1 LHGKQGDGVH
11 SRESIV
17 RSLRLPTGGSDQEA
31 VQIYYNTNSRLK
43 LEEDNN
49 IKNFSAADIE
59 RYHKGLMSSKEMHA
73 LEKAAMDDPFL
84 ADALEGY
91 SIAGVTM
98 KNDLDDLQNRLANRT
113 GSKKIVAMP
122 GKRYYWMKVA
132 AMIIVIAGAG
142 VLAYSLLNRRENSVA
157 QNKKEQTHEGT
168 VQVTDSAQE
177 FNGFLKTDT
186 IQSSGNN
193 VAGNNNHAIPA
204 DTNKLQEL
212 ETSVNSQRQFL
223 RDSTGFSAANTTRDL
238 ASGDLVTIP
247 SRVNNNA
254 APAAADEKKEGT
266 KQKDSLV
273 VIAQDKK
280 YKPTEDFAL
289 KEVIVSKREDAAFD
303 KAGLAKRSAQPLGA
317 NRKLSDSMSYGYNG
331 ALNVFRGR
339 VTDAYNNGISF
350 ANVTVNNVNVGT
362 YADAKGYFSLVAPD
376 SVINVNLR
384 AVGFNNSQVQLR
396 NNLPTNQVVMQE
408 DKSIDAIVM
417 SNKKPNT
424 SRSRTADMVLTEPE
438 PNDGWE
444 KYDDYLAN
452 NLKPPEAREDIQKKG
467 GEVELS
473 FDINNNG
480 EPVNIRVT
488 KSLCKE
494 CDEEAIRLVKEG
506 PKWKKKKRK
515 DKARVTITF

>member
-1 LHGKQGDGVH
+1 
-11 SRESIV
+11 
-17 RSLRLPTGGSDQEA
+17 
-31 VQIYYNTNSRLK
+31 
-43 LEEDNN
+43 
-49 IKNFSAADIE
+49 
-59 RYHKGLMSSKEMHA
+59 
-73 LEKAAMDDPFL
+73 
-84 ADALEGY
+84 
-91 SIAGVTM
+91 
-98 KNDLDDLQNRLANRT
+98 
-113 GSKKIVAMP
+113 
-122 GKRYYWMKVA
+122 
-132 AMIIVIAGAG
+132 
-142 VLAYSLLNRRENSVA
+142 
-157 QNKKEQTHEGT
+157 
-168 VQVTDSAQE
+168 
-177 FNGFLKTDT
+177 
-186 IQSSGNN
+186 
-193 VAGNNNHAIPA
+193 
-204 DTNKLQEL
+204 LQEL

-223 RDSTGFSAANTTRDL
+223 RDSAGFSAANTTRDL
-238 ASGDLVTIP
+238 ASGISVTAPVI
-247 SRVNNNA
+247 NTTT
-254 APAAADEKKEGT
+254 PAASNDKKEINSDR
-266 KQKDSLV
+266 KDSLV
-273 VIAQDKK
+273 IIAREKK
-280 YKPTEDFAL
+280 DNKAAEEFKLSEVTVNNPNAGYYKT
-289 KEVIVSKREDAAFD
+289 KE
-303 KAGLAKRSAQPLGA
+303 GLAKKSAQPLSA
-317 NRKLSDSMSYGYNG
+317 NRQLADSSPLSYGYNG

-515 DKARVTITF
+515 EKARVTITF

>member
-1 LHGKQGDGVH
+1 
-11 SRESIV
+11 
-17 RSLRLPTGGSDQEA
+17 
-31 VQIYYNTNSRLK
+31 

-91 SIAGVTM
+91 SITGVKV
-98 KNDLDDLQNRLANRT
+98 KNDLDDLRNRLANRT

-142 VLAYSLLNRRENSVA
+142 MLAYSLLNRRENSVA
-157 QNKKEQTHEGT
+157 QNKKEQTNEGT
-168 VQVTDSAQE
+168 VQVTDSAQRS
-177 FNGFLKTDT
+177 NSFLKTDT
-186 IQSSGNN
+186 LQGSGNN
-193 VAGNNNHAIPA
+193 VADRNNHSIPA
-204 DTNKLQEL
+204 DTDKLQGL
-212 ETSVNSQRQFL
+212 ETSVNSPRQFR
-223 RDSTGFSAANTTRDL
+223 RDSAGFSAANTTKDL

-247 SRVNNNA
+247 PSVANNS
-254 APAAADEKKEGT
+254 APVAIDEKKEGA

-273 VIAQDKK
+273 IIAQDKK
-280 YKPTEDFAL
+280 YNKPIEDFAL

-303 KAGLAKRSAQPLGA
+303 KASLAKKSAQPLGV

-339 VTDAYNNGISF
+339 VTDASNNGISF

-424 SRSRTADMVLTEPE
+424 KRSRTADMVLTEPE

-452 NLKPPEAREDIQKKG
+452 NLKPPEARGDIQKKS

-515 DKARVTITF
+515 EKARVTITF